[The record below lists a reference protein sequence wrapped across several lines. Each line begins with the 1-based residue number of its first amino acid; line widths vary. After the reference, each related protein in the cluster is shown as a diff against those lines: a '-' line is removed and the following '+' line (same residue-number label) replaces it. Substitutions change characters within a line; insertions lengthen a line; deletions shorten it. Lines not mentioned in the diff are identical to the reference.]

1 MQERAYQD
9 AAFWTDDD
17 RLKGQTAHDGRP
29 LYLRRLGR
37 EWLRQGGKTT
47 GLSRKALK
55 QMMKSRGRLITF
67 ASASLNIGSEFV
79 EKEAATWNKLIADFR
94 KEMED
99 QKLNLQIGESRG
111 GSGWRNL
118 PENLDAAALAEVMER
133 SRFEFRLYHTNSSY
147 SRTKVIAP
155 NIATCRSWSGTVYLD
170 ECGFVRDLQLLLQ
183 EIEPIFSTDPTFT
196 FEWSTTPPADRA
208 HYANKL
214 LTAADGR
221 TDWPLNPAGNWYRNK
236 VGLWVHRVTVD
247 DAFAAGRRLFD
258 PDSGEEQSIAEN
270 RGASLDPEG
279 WDRSNRLIKSQTGT
293 SAVSPA
299 ALSSCLHLGSG
310 RCMAAQIDCAKGKA
324 HALWEV
330 EETLA
335 EILKLTG
342 NGTLTLGHDIAT
354 TEKKSSN
361 PASLSIMERVGM
373 DYPVRG
379 ILWWKTADPE
389 IALAILE
396 RVAEVIR
403 AADRRPRGLWVDA
416 SNELYHAKT
425 IQRRLSALLAVRLV
439 KGGEKSLR
447 EGEEMDMKTYT
458 GNVLV
463 QHMEASRIP
472 IPNHPYIEGDF
483 GRVVKANGRFDC
495 AVGPNGEHGDTFDS
509 SKLALLGQLTGGP
522 TDIKAVSVGQTTTG
536 ARPGLLHPFA
546 KLATRLQRRF
556 RQ

>member
-1 MQERAYQD
+1 MKERAYQD
-9 AAFWTDDD
+9 AAFWTDDE
-17 RLKGQTAHDGRP
+17 RLKGKTAKDGRP

-79 EKEAATWNKLIADFR
+79 EKEASTWNQLIADFR
-94 KEMED
+94 KEMEA

-111 GSGWRNL
+111 SGWRSL
-118 PENLDAAALAEVMER
+118 PENLNAAALADVMER
-133 SRFEFRLYHTNSSY
+133 SRFEFRLYHTRTSY
-147 SRTKVIAP
+147 SRTKIIAP

-170 ECGFVRDLQLLLQ
+170 ECGFVRELQLLLQ

-221 TDWPLNPAGNWYRNK
+221 TEWPLNAAGNWYRNK

-258 PDSGEEQSIAEN
+258 PDSGEEQSIEEN
-270 RGASLDPEG
+270 RAASLDPEG

-293 SAVSPA
+293 GAISPA
-299 ALSSCLHLGSG
+299 ALASCQLLGGG
-310 RCMAAQIDCAKGKA
+310 RTHAACIDCSRGKA
-324 HALWEV
+324 NALLQLE
-330 EETLA
+330 
-335 EILKLTG
+335 EILSEVLRSTG
-342 NGTLTLGHDIAT
+342 NGQLTLGHDIAT
-354 TEKKSSN
+354 TEGKTSN
-361 PASLSIMERVGM
+361 PAALTIMERVGV
-373 DYPVRG
+373 DYPTRG
-379 ILWWKTADPE
+379 IIWWKTADPE
-389 IALAILE
+389 IALSILE
-396 RVAEVIR
+396 HGARVIR
-403 AADRRPRGLWVDA
+403 AADKRPTGLWVDA

-425 IQRRLSALLAVRLV
+425 IQRRLSGLLPVRLV

-458 GNVLV
+458 GNLLV

-472 IPNHPYIEGDF
+472 VPNHPYIEGDF
-483 GRVVKANGRFDC
+483 GRVVKSNGRFAC

-522 TDIKAVSVGQTTTG
+522 TDIKAVSVGQTATQ
-536 ARPGLLHPFA
+536 ARPGLKHPLA
-546 KLATRLQRRF
+546 QLATRLQRRL
-556 RQ
+556 RR